1 MSMSYHEGKMNDDI
15 RLQEGDV
22 IIVNPYESLVEIV
35 GKVKRPMYY
44 EMKLRKL
51 SLICWNMPVVLLEI
65 PIRKPFVLSVR
76 ADVSIRFSM

>member
-1 MSMSYHEGKMNDDI
+1 MNDDI

-44 EMKLRKL
+44 EMKPTETVSNLL
-51 SLICWNMPVVLLEI
+51 EYAGGLLEI
-65 PIRKPFVLSVR
+65 PTRKPFVLSVR